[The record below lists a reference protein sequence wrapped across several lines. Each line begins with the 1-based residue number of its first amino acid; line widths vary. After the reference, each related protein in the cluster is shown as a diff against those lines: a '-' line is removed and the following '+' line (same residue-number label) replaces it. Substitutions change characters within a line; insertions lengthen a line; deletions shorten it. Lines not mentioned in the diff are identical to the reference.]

1 MESNISKGKNQ
12 QEIENREQNRA
23 REEGV
28 TVEANA
34 SKPNSRQ
41 TRRAKLRQ
49 EERLK
54 EQERKEQEKIEQVIQ
69 RVRSDWRKEGLSTQE
84 IKEREESV
92 RAGIESA
99 LESGYG
105 GLSGKTWRELEVGRK
120 FTQNEKIKFCEDAM
134 IVGVDIGKTQ
144 LSIRCFDSK
153 GMELGQCKAYEFG
166 NDGEGM
172 DQAICHI
179 TAMGRTYNKAQIV
192 VGCEPTG
199 HYWNNMYF
207 EFTDAGY
214 TVVLVNPNAVK
225 ASKELD
231 DNNQLKSDQKDP
243 KVIAGLVK
251 DGRYSI
257 PYFPEGTYAELRVLG
272 RMGQNNTVWGTR
284 VKNQMIC
291 WVDKCF
297 PELIGKGCPFE
308 DVEAAS
314 LRALLKAAPLPDD
327 VISLGVDGINEIF
340 KGIRNVG
347 RKKAEAVYKAARGSI
362 GHSEAPDADRYE
374 IKVLCDQLEMALKQ
388 EKEINQK
395 KVELLLEYEDV
406 QSLLQIPGIGK
417 NAVVGSSASG
427 CTLAAFLGE
436 LGDISR
442 FDSSGEIIKLFGLV
456 PVACSSGQHKG
467 EYKISKRGRK
477 RGRYFIIT
485 MARCVVMHS
494 AEWQEVYRYYTT
506 RGENRYSPNEAYVAV
521 AAKLIRIIYLVL
533 TKHVAYDAE
542 KMLAEFRHGREQAA
556 KDTQKKA
563 AKKPA
568 PKGDEAA

>member
-1 MESNISKGKNQ
+1 MESNISKEKNQ
-12 QEIENREQNRA
+12 QGIENRKQNRA
-23 REEGV
+23 CEEGV
-28 TVEANA
+28 TGEANA
-34 SKPNSRQ
+34 LKKDSRQ
-41 TRRAKLRQ
+41 TRRSKLRK
-49 EERLK
+49 EERAK
-54 EQERKEQEKIEQVIQ
+54 EQERKEQEKIEQILQ
-69 RVRSDWRKEGLSTQE
+69 RARSDWRKEGLSTQA
-84 IKEREESV
+84 IKDREEAV

-99 LESGYG
+99 LELGYG

-144 LSIRCFDSK
+144 LSLRCFDSK
-153 GMELGQCKAYEFG
+153 GIELGQCKAYEFS
-166 NDGEGM
+166 NDAKGI
-172 DQAICHI
+172 DQAVCHI
-179 TAMGRTYNKAQIV
+179 SAMGQAYNKAQIM

-251 DGRYSI
+251 DGRYSV
-257 PYFPEGTYAELRVLG
+257 PYFPEGIYAELRVLG
-272 RMGQNNTVWGTR
+272 RMGQNITVWSTR
-284 VKNQMIC
+284 LKNQMIC
-291 WVDKCF
+291 WIDKCF
-297 PELIGKGCPFE
+297 PELIGNGCPFE
-308 DVEAAS
+308 NVEAVS
-314 LRALLKAAPLPDD
+314 LMTLLKSAPLPED
-327 VISLGVDGINEIF
+327 VISLGIDGIYEIF

-347 RKKAEAVYKAARGSI
+347 RKKAESVYKAALGSI

-374 IKVLCDQLEMALKQ
+374 IKVLSDQLEMALKQ
-388 EKEINQK
+388 EKEINKK
-395 KVELLLEYEDV
+395 KVELLLEYKDV

-417 NAVVGSSASG
+417 NAVAGSSVSG

-467 EYKISKRGRK
+467 EYRISKRGRK
-477 RGRYFIIT
+477 RGRYFIVT

-494 AEWQEVYRYYTT
+494 AEWQEVYHYYTT
-506 RGENRYSPNEAYVAV
+506 RDENRYSPTEAYVAV

-542 KMLAEFRHGREQAA
+542 KMLAEFRHGRRQAS
-556 KDTQKKA
+556 KDAQKKA
-563 AKKPA
+563 AQKTA
-568 PKGDEAA
+568 PKGGEAA